1 MPLGYVIF
9 EGFLKKP
16 VFSLLYLFSL
26 SPFFP
31 FGEPGRLV
39 RNEGHLRADELDV
52 REGGGFRFGF
62 ALGLL
67 FLLADVFSFKG

>member
-52 REGGGFRFGF
+52 RERERERGGSGSDSLSAFF
-62 ALGLL
+62 
-67 FLLADVFSFKG
+67 FLLRVKR

>member
-52 REGGGFRFGF
+52 REGDSGSDSLSAFFF
-62 ALGLL
+62 
-67 FLLADVFSFKG
+67 F

>member
-52 REGGGFRFGF
+52 RERGGDSGSDSLSAFFF
-62 ALGLL
+62 
-67 FLLADVFSFKG
+67 F